1 MSRDARLKAALTA
14 AVLATALLAG
24 GAFVC
29 VRSGGALKPLTG
41 PVAFAAPAVDGGAV
55 RELTAAELRGRPWV
69 AGFVFTRC
77 GGPCPV
83 LSANMARLQMRLPG
97 AVRLVSFTVDPDYD
111 TTEVLA
117 RYAERHGAEPGR
129 WFFARLE
136 PRPLFELVN
145 AGFKL
150 PVYIDPKAEP
160 ASRAIHSTKLVLVDA
175 EGRVRGYYDGLAP
188 AGLDEAV
195 RDAVRVLKEGMP
207 PSEKD
212 HV

>member
-1 MSRDARLKAALTA
+1 MTPDARLKAGLTA
-14 AVLATALLAG
+14 AMAAVVLAAA
-24 GAFVC
+24 GAFFFS
-29 VRSGGALKPLTG
+29 RSGGTLKPLTG
-41 PVAFAAPAVDGGAV
+41 PVAFTAPAVDAGRV
-55 RELTAAELRGRPWV
+55 RELTAGELKGGPWV

-77 GGPCPV
+77 GGPCPL
-83 LSANMARLQMRLPG
+83 LSANMARLQLRLPK
-97 AVRLVSFTVDPDYD
+97 AVRLVSFTVDPDFD

-117 RYAERHGAEPGR
+117 RYAERHGAEAGR
-129 WFFARLE
+129 WYFARLE

-160 ASRAIHSTKLVLVDA
+160 ASRSIHSTKLVLVDA

-188 AGLDEAV
+188 AGLDELV
-195 RDAVRVLKEGMP
+195 RDAVRVLKEGKS

-212 HV
+212 NV